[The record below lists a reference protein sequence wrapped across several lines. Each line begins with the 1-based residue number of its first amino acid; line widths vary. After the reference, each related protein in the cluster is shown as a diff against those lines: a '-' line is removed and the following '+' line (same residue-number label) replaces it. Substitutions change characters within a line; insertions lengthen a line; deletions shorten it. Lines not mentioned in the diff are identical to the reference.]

1 MAKQVIN
8 IGTVANDGTGDPLRT
23 AFDKAND
30 NFTELYSAGSL
41 SLVSDIITFT
51 KADGTTSTIDISAYL
66 DEDARAIASGTLNA
80 GTGIVT
86 FTRDDAST
94 FTLDLSALLDDT
106 NLVTSVN
113 SQTGVVVLDTDDIAE
128 GTTNLYNA
136 THTGEVTGSG
146 ALTIASNVVDEDN
159 LKATNTPNDGDV
171 LSYDS
176 ATGGFDWVSGGSF
189 TPSVD
194 ATTIDYNGSNQLE
207 VKDGGVS
214 FAKIAPTTIVT
225 EAEGI
230 HSNDNDTTIPTSAA
244 VVDYL
249 YNYGSGD
256 TLGSLS
262 PNQNYF
268 VKGNGLN
275 WVSVTPLVAKEGLD
289 LGTSD
294 DVTFNSLFASTIGL
308 DSTDYITWTDNTQM
322 DFYVNGLNQ
331 MRLEA
336 DGDLHVEGDVIA
348 ASTTVSSDERL
359 KEDISTY
366 KNAIQTIK
374 ELKGVQFTWKKDGKK
389 SGGVI
394 AQDVEKVLPE
404 LVKTKKGLKKGEEE
418 TLTVDYNGLI
428 GVLIQAVKELSHKVE
443 KLEKR

>member
-8 IGTVANDGTGDPLRT
+8 IGTAANDGTGDPLRT
-23 AFDKAND
+23 AFDKANS
-30 NFTELYSAGSL
+30 NFTELY
-41 SLVSDIITFT
+41 
-51 KADGTTSTIDISAYL
+51 
-66 DEDARAIASGTLNA
+66 DAS
-80 GTGIVT
+80 VEV
-86 FTRDDAST
+86 DDAT
-94 FTLDLSALLDDT
+94 I
-106 NLVTSVN
+106 
-113 SQTGVVVLDTDDIAE
+113 G
-128 GTTNLYNA
+128 YN
-136 THTGEVTGSG
+136 
-146 ALTIASNVVDEDN
+146 
-159 LKATNTPNDGDV
+159 
-171 LSYDS
+171 
-176 ATGGFDWVSGGSF
+176 VSE
-189 TPSVD
+189 
-194 ATTIDYNGSNQLE
+194 QLE
-207 VKDGGVS
+207 IKDGGVTFS
-214 FAKIAPTTIVT
+214 KLDGTTIVT

-244 VVDYL
+244 VIDYL

-256 TLGSLS
+256 TLGSLT

-275 WVSVTPLVAKEGLD
+275 WVSVTPLVAREGLG
-289 LGTSD
+289 LGIND
-294 DVTFNSLFASTIGL
+294 DVTFNNIYGYTIGL
-308 DSTDYITWTDNTQM
+308 SFTDYINWTADTQL

-404 LVKTKKGLKKGEEE
+404 LVKTKKGLKKDEEE